1 MRSFRFL
8 AAAACLVVT
17 TSAFADA
24 LEGLFRVQGSD
35 PGNGETY
42 TGTVAVEKT
51 GEVTYRVV
59 WQIGNTR
66 YTGTGIGSPSGLA
79 VSYRSGSETGI
90 AIYSQEGDRFAGY
103 WTYAGGKAVGQETWS
118 AR

>member
-8 AAAACLVVT
+8 AAAACLVAA

-24 LEGLFRVQGSD
+24 LEGRFRVQGSD
-35 PGNGETY
+35 PGTGQTY

-59 WQIGNTR
+59 WQIGDTR
-66 YTGTGIGSPSGLA
+66 YVGTGIGSPNGLA
-79 VSYRSGSETGI
+79 VSYKAGSETGI
-90 AIYSQEGDRFAGY
+90 AIYSQDGDKFAGY
-103 WTYAGGKAVGQETWS
+103 WTYAGGKTVGQETWS